1 MTALTQDQFIRESAL
16 KFSEAKGRPESIC
29 KILTQYLRAGAG
41 RGYSQ
46 AELIDFLGV
55 STPSV
60 LDLAEYPE
68 EDQNSVMQLLAGL
81 KDSEIQK

>member
-1 MTALTQDQFIRESAL
+1 MIAPTQNEFIRESAHE
-16 KFSEAKGRPESIC
+16 FSEAKRRPESIR
-29 KILTQYLRAGAG
+29 KILIQYLRAGTG

-60 LDLAEYPE
+60 LDLAGYPE
-68 EDQNSVMQLLAGL
+68 EDQNSVMQLLADL
-81 KDSEIQK
+81 QDSEIQK

>member
-1 MTALTQDQFIRESAL
+1 VTAPTQDQFIRESAHE
-16 KFSEAKGRPESIC
+16 FSEAKGQPESIR
-29 KILTQYLRAGAG
+29 KILIQYLQTGAG
-41 RGYSQ
+41 KGYSQ

-81 KDSEIQK
+81 KESEIQK